1 MRQPTIDELFDK
13 LENEESINEIK
24 ESMKDKIIT
33 KDISVTVNKTDE
45 LYNENKFVEVKK
57 GNEIYRTWK
66 VKFIRPLI
74 IKFLKELYPDSLIVR
89 EVNKIDITLFDNQT
103 EIIIPI
109 EIQKVP
115 TIKNKAFGHAEFE
128 QKIRKQV
135 EDNIENYGKCWLF
148 IDLEYL
154 RFLQSGNVGNV
165 TNIDMTW
172 IIKLMRDDTLKV
184 FAINYN
190 EVTKEL
196 TTKDF
201 DFLKK
206 LSQICIMGHDNDKR
220 ELNRNKL
227 KIYKNIIKGYNFTQE
242 EITNFENA
250 FDNRNDTNIE
260 RSILYFTTSDNKRC
274 KLYGNIL
281 EAVGALPSINNILSC
296 TIDKTIYTTYAI
308 TIGLFHQNEFYG
320 VNKNARIQFIDKFD
334 IAQYFPGY
342 LRNKEMWDYC
352 KNKQRIFTIPEF
364 RGIIEGREHCLKLI
378 KNQSMSLEDY

>member
-154 RFLQSGNVGNV
+154 RFLQSGDVKNN
-165 TNIDMTW
+165 TSIDMTW
-172 IIKLMRDDTLKV
+172 LVKYMKENKLEV
-184 FAINYN
+184 FAIKYDGT
-190 EVTKEL
+190 VTKL

-201 DFLKK
+201 DFLKEM
-206 LSQICIMGHDNDKR
+206 SQICTFGHENDER
-220 ELNRNKL
+220 ILNRNKL
-227 KIYKNIIKGYNFTQE
+227 KIFRNVVLGNSFDQKEIDDFYKSFNKRIEKNIQNSASFFIKYGNE
-242 EITNFENA
+242 
-250 FDNRNDTNIE
+250 
-260 RSILYFTTSDNKRC
+260 RC
-274 KLYGNIL
+274 KLYGYISQAIGDLKNTNSILNMNCLDIKHKQSILYLGIFDVVHSYGNCKGNI
-281 EAVGALPSINNILSC
+281 IN
-296 TIDKTIYTTYAI
+296 
-308 TIGLFHQNEFYG
+308 
-320 VNKNARIQFIDKFD
+320 FIDKFD
-334 IAQYFPGY
+334 ICKYFPGY
-342 LRNKEMWDYC
+342 LRNKEQWDGY
-352 KNKQRIFTIPEF
+352 KGNNLTHSTFIMIANGSLKQNKTMM
-364 RGIIEGREHCLKLI
+364 
-378 KNQSMSLEDY
+378 NY